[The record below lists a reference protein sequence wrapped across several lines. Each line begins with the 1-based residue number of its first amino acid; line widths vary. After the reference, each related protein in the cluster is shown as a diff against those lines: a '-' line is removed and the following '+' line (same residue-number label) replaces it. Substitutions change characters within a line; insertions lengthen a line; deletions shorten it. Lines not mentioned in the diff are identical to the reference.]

1 MILET
6 YRILSLTIAVRDPIK
21 TLQLGYLRIFKH
33 KMFVIVIIGC
43 CFPAI
48 TLAFFCQF
56 RLKTYTVPLKYR

>member
-48 TLAFFCQF
+48 TLAFFANF
-56 RLKTYTVPLKYR
+56 G

>member
-48 TLAFFCQF
+48 TLAFFFQF
-56 RLKTYTVPLKYR
+56 QLKIYTVPLKYR